1 MNETTS
7 LKDGDSI
14 SRPCSPAASDIDFEA
29 GGGVDF
35 EIEEDPAAEARDDGG
50 LSVDMSSKDDSSL
63 GGRAGR
69 RSGLGDLEISG
80 LDENGEES
88 SKSTASSKSAKK
100 KKRKD
105 AANKKGPKR
114 MKKRRKIVIDNNA
127 TELSSDHMKAM
138 LRDTSDIVLQN
149 VPDLAAWPR
158 EDDGGDDDDAYVGIC
173 PALQRLPTERL
184 LARPCIGDDGGLAPE
199 LLALW
204 MRNTVRVEGKTGTQ
218 LPFRMRG
225 ARGREQRGAAAER
238 VMEEEA
244 RRQLEEEDEDGEVE
258 RARSQQQG
266 EEEEGGEPREDD
278 ELDFGGGGDDFNL
291 DEDRAAED
299 DLETPFDVKDE
310 FGAVEYKNDDLAD
323 DDDLSQR
330 SDGSNFSLGA
340 VNDLEKELYD
350 VDEGE
355 DGEEESEE
363 RQALGEEAAH
373 THKWHKHTVRVF
385 GILKRQMRSE
395 DDDGE
400 GADEEGDEKPTEL
413 SYNKLSSGCS
423 RRTAA
428 GVFFEMLQLKTWD
441 YVEVRESLFF
451 FLGLSIW
458 SAFAKPPPPFV
469 FQLDQQKDYGDITV
483 RPGARFA
490 EDPPN

>member
-1 MNETTS
+1 MNETMS

-14 SRPCSPAASDIDFEA
+14 SRPGSPAASDIDFGGD
-29 GGGVDF
+29 GGGIDF
-35 EIEEDPAAEARDDGG
+35 EIEEDPAAAAGDDGA

-63 GGRAGR
+63 GRAGR

-88 SKSTASSKSAKK
+88 SKSTAESSKSAKK

-105 AANKKGPKR
+105 AASRKGPKR
-114 MKKRRKIVIDNNA
+114 MKKRRRIVIDNNE
-127 TELSSDHMKAM
+127 TELSSEHMKAM

-158 EDDGGDDDDAYVGIC
+158 EDDIGDDDDPYVGIC

-204 MRNTVRVEGKTGTQ
+204 KRNTVRVEGKAGTQ

-238 VMEEEA
+238 VMEDEA
-244 RRQLEEEDEDGEVE
+244 RRQLEEEDGEVE

-266 EEEEGGEPREDD
+266 EEEEGEPREDD
-278 ELDFGGGGDDFNL
+278 ELDFGGGGDDFNI

-310 FGAVEYKNDDLAD
+310 FGTVEYKNDDLAD

-340 VNDLEKELYD
+340 VNDLEKEIYD
-350 VDEGE
+350 VDS
-355 DGEEESEE
+355 DGEEDSEE

-395 DDDGE
+395 DDEE
-400 GADEEGDEKPTEL
+400 GADEEGQEKPTEL

-441 YVEVRESLFF
+441 FVEVRESLFVLAPTF
-451 FLGLSIW
+451 DIERICST
-458 SAFAKPPPPFV
+458 SCFAI
-469 FQLDQQKDYGDITV
+469 QLDQEKDYGDITV

>member
-14 SRPCSPAASDIDFEA
+14 SRPGSPAASDIDFEA

-184 LARPCIGDDGGLAPE
+184 LARPCIGDDGELAPE

-204 MRNTVRVEGKTGTQ
+204 MRNTVRVEGKAGTQ

-238 VMEEEA
+238 VAEDEA
-244 RRQLEEEDEDGEVE
+244 RRHL
-258 RARSQQQG
+258 
-266 EEEEGGEPREDD
+266 
-278 ELDFGGGGDDFNL
+278 
-291 DEDRAAED
+291 
-299 DLETPFDVKDE
+299 
-310 FGAVEYKNDDLAD
+310 
-323 DDDLSQR
+323 
-330 SDGSNFSLGA
+330 
-340 VNDLEKELYD
+340 
-350 VDEGE
+350 
-355 DGEEESEE
+355 
-363 RQALGEEAAH
+363 
-373 THKWHKHTVRVF
+373 
-385 GILKRQMRSE
+385 
-395 DDDGE
+395 
-400 GADEEGDEKPTEL
+400 EEGDEEGSDERRENNELVEENTVPAEISFPVPDSVEITAPDFDDHAINHVVEKLRNLGIVVTRIESAVAYFFSCSKSIDRTIEHLRDKHDTEVGGCTEG
-413 SYNKLSSGCS
+413 SVSGPAEGGPGQ
-423 RRTAA
+423 R
-428 GVFFEMLQLKTWD
+428 K
-441 YVEVRESLFF
+441 
-451 FLGLSIW
+451 
-458 SAFAKPPPPFV
+458 
-469 FQLDQQKDYGDITV
+469 
-483 RPGARFA
+483 RPRIR
-490 EDPPN
+490 